1 MYFFRR
7 EKIQCRYQFSLR
19 DAVDITLLQRALT
32 AALASAPYYTQRL
45 VQEKREMWLE
55 PNTEPCLVYPGSTMR
70 NIPEQTNGYL
80 FCVSCEGDTVYFD
93 WHHFLLDGHGV
104 SPLLT
109 SILEQYCNLR
119 YGTAFAVPQIVCDPP
134 YDMEAMLAEYPPVEY
149 GSDVIQ
155 RDVVQTYEGALRRT
169 RVCLSK
175 QSLVEKALANNAKP
189 VSALM
194 GLLCMAMREYLGKE
208 KIQYSY
214 SSDTRDVAGVPNALY
229 NCVCS
234 FGHTV
239 QLQAQTRLADFVAD
253 VDADIRRD
261 LQPQSKR
268 RRMADQMGWVY
279 KVNQQKAPL
288 RIKQRVFQ
296 MGEYIGGT
304 ISDFWLSYL
313 GNPLMPATPELA
325 QYTTDFGVWVPP
337 DGAVAK
343 LDVLGCYRRFIEQHI
358 GKNGQQDNDSQQ
370 HQTNHCA
377 LVSYQ
382 TEPNICS
389 AAVATRARHGN
400 VVQLFLFFCSK
411 GFHVGLLP
419 PPLLGILCLDARV
432 NKCIDQID
440 DQHDE
445 RKEHRQQKNTGQYA
459 GRVLRLDGQHDQ

>member
-1 MYFFRR
+1 MEQAQRSAEYIFQGTMYFFRR
-7 EKIQCRYQFSLR
+7 EKILCRYQFALK
-19 DAVDITLLQRALT
+19 DAVDPALLQRALD
-32 AALASAPYYTQRL
+32 AALSAA
-45 VQEKREMWLE
+45 LE
-55 PNTEPCLVYPGSTMR
+55 PNPNPCLVYAGSAQR
-70 NIPEQTNGYL
+70 SIPEETNGYL
-80 FCVSCEGDTVYFD
+80 FSVSCEGDTVYFD
-93 WHHFLLDGHGV
+93 WYHFLMDGRGG
-104 SPLLT
+104 SPFLT
-109 SILEQYCNLR
+109 RILELFCNLR

-149 GSDVIQ
+149 GSDVFQ

-189 VSALM
+189 VSALL

-208 KIQYSY
+208 KIRYSY

-239 QLQAQTRLADFVAD
+239 QLQAQTRLGDFVAE
-253 VDADIRRD
+253 VDAGNRRD
-261 LQPQSKR
+261 LQPESKR

-337 DGAVAK
+337 DGASVGVEAAS
-343 LDVLGCYRRFIEQHI
+343 LN
-358 GKNGQQDNDSQQ
+358 GK
-370 HQTNHCA
+370 
-377 LVSYQ
+377 
-382 TEPNICS
+382 I
-389 AAVATRARHGN
+389 
-400 VVQLFLFFCSK
+400 
-411 GFHVGLLP
+411 
-419 PPLLGILCLDARV
+419 ILCIHNKAPNPCLADILRKTFENEGVAVLEAEDLD
-432 NKCIDQID
+432 
-440 DQHDE
+440 
-445 RKEHRQQKNTGQYA
+445 
-459 GRVLRLDGQHDQ
+459 

>member
-1 MYFFRR
+1 MNESQRSTEYIFQGTMYFFRR
-7 EKIQCRYQFSLR
+7 EKILCRYQFALQ
-19 DAVDITLLQRALT
+19 DAVEPALLQRALE
-32 AALASAPYYTQRL
+32 AALSAAPYYRVQL
-45 VQEKREMWLE
+45 VQEKRSFFLE
-55 PNTEPCLVYPGSTMR
+55 PNPNPCLVYQGSAQR
-70 NIPEQTNGYL
+70 DIPEETNGYL
-80 FCVSCEGDTVYFD
+80 FSVSCEGDTVYFD
-93 WHHFLLDGHGV
+93 WYHFLMDGHGV
-104 SPLLT
+104 SPFLT
-109 SILEQYCNLR
+109 RILEQYCNLR
-119 YGTAFAVPQIVCDPP
+119 YGTAFANTPIVCSPA
-134 YDMEAMLAEYPPVEY
+134 YDIEAMMEKYPPLTATE
-149 GSDVIQ
+149 STMQ

-261 LQPQSKR
+261 LQPESKR
-268 RRMADQMGWVY
+268 HRMADQMGWVY
-279 KVNQQKAPL
+279 KVDQQKAPL

-337 DGAVAK
+337 DGASVGVEAAS
-343 LDVLGCYRRFIEQHI
+343 LN
-358 GKNGQQDNDSQQ
+358 GK
-370 HQTNHCA
+370 
-377 LVSYQ
+377 
-382 TEPNICS
+382 I
-389 AAVATRARHGN
+389 
-400 VVQLFLFFCSK
+400 
-411 GFHVGLLP
+411 
-419 PPLLGILCLDARV
+419 ILCIHNKAPNPGLAETLRKTFESEGVAVLEAEDLD
-432 NKCIDQID
+432 
-440 DQHDE
+440 
-445 RKEHRQQKNTGQYA
+445 
-459 GRVLRLDGQHDQ
+459 

>member
-134 YDMEAMLAEYPPVEY
+134 YDMEAMLAEYPPVKG

-239 QLQAQTRLADFVAD
+239 QLQAQTRLADFVGD
-253 VDADIRRD
+253 IDADIKRD
-261 LQPQSKR
+261 LQPESKR
-268 RRMADQMGWVY
+268 RRMTEQMGWVY
-279 KVNQQKAPL
+279 QVYRQRASLK
-288 RIKQRVFQ
+288 IKKRVFQ
-296 MGEYIGGT
+296 MGEYISGFPA
-304 ISDFWLSYL
+304 DFWVSYI
-313 GNPLMPATPELA
+313 GSPLLPHSPELEA
-325 QYTTDFGVWVPP
+325 YLTDFQTWVLP
-337 DGAVAK
+337 DGASLAMEVTSLHGVLTCCIENKVDKPGYLEA
-343 LDVLGCYRRFIEQHI
+343 LRDVMEQ
-358 GKNGQQDNDSQQ
+358 
-370 HQTNHCA
+370 
-377 LVSYQ
+377 
-382 TEPNICS
+382 E
-389 AAVATRARHGN
+389 
-400 VVQLFLFFCSK
+400 
-411 GFHVGLLP
+411 
-419 PPLLGILCLDARV
+419 GI
-432 NKCIDQID
+432 
-440 DQHDE
+440 
-445 RKEHRQQKNTGQYA
+445 
-459 GRVLRLDGQHDQ
+459 RVLEAVHIS

>member
-19 DAVDITLLQRALT
+19 DAVDTALLQRALT
-32 AALASAPYYTQRL
+32 TALASAPYYTQRL

-119 YGTAFAVPQIVCDPP
+119 YSTAFAVPQIVCDPP

-194 GLLCMAMREYLGKE
+194 SLLCMAMREYLGKE
-208 KIQYSY
+208 KIRYSY
-214 SSDTRDVAGVPNALY
+214 SSDTRDVAGVPHALY

-234 FGHTV
+234 FEHTV
-239 QLQAQTRLADFVAD
+239 QLQAKTRLADLVSD
-253 VDADIRRD
+253 IDADIKRD

-268 RRMADQMGWVY
+268 RRMTEQMGWVY
-279 KVNQQKAPL
+279 KVDQQKAPL

-296 MGEYIGGT
+296 MGEYISGFPA
-304 ISDFWLSYL
+304 DFWVSYI
-313 GNPLMPATPELA
+313 GSPLLPHSSELEA
-325 QYTTDFGVWVPP
+325 YLTDFQTWVLP
-337 DGAVAK
+337 DGASLAMEVTSLHGVLTCCIENKVDKPGYLEA
-343 LDVLGCYRRFIEQHI
+343 LRDVMEQ
-358 GKNGQQDNDSQQ
+358 
-370 HQTNHCA
+370 
-377 LVSYQ
+377 
-382 TEPNICS
+382 E
-389 AAVATRARHGN
+389 
-400 VVQLFLFFCSK
+400 
-411 GFHVGLLP
+411 
-419 PPLLGILCLDARV
+419 GI
-432 NKCIDQID
+432 
-440 DQHDE
+440 
-445 RKEHRQQKNTGQYA
+445 
-459 GRVLRLDGQHDQ
+459 RVLEAVHIF

>member
-155 RDVVQTYEGALRRT
+155 RDVVQTYEGALRST

-175 QSLVEKALANNAKP
+175 QSLVE
-189 VSALM
+189 
-194 GLLCMAMREYLGKE
+194 
-208 KIQYSY
+208 
-214 SSDTRDVAGVPNALY
+214 
-229 NCVCS
+229 
-234 FGHTV
+234 
-239 QLQAQTRLADFVAD
+239 
-253 VDADIRRD
+253 
-261 LQPQSKR
+261 
-268 RRMADQMGWVY
+268 
-279 KVNQQKAPL
+279 
-288 RIKQRVFQ
+288 
-296 MGEYIGGT
+296 
-304 ISDFWLSYL
+304 
-313 GNPLMPATPELA
+313 
-325 QYTTDFGVWVPP
+325 
-337 DGAVAK
+337 
-343 LDVLGCYRRFIEQHI
+343 
-358 GKNGQQDNDSQQ
+358 
-370 HQTNHCA
+370 
-377 LVSYQ
+377 
-382 TEPNICS
+382 
-389 AAVATRARHGN
+389 
-400 VVQLFLFFCSK
+400 
-411 GFHVGLLP
+411 
-419 PPLLGILCLDARV
+419 
-432 NKCIDQID
+432 
-440 DQHDE
+440 
-445 RKEHRQQKNTGQYA
+445 
-459 GRVLRLDGQHDQ
+459 